1 MAGRGQI
8 TPELEVMAKEKLGIT
23 LTVRS
28 LRLLPY
34 MQYVLMNGGQLN
46 RRSVNDDERALL
58 DHWDDLGLIRI
69 HQGFSREAPSFR
81 AGRMSRAD
89 RQGNKTLLGW
99 DERDPVGGLC

>member
-69 HQGFSREAPSFR
+69 HGLTVKATKRFWDGMNEILWAGYVDHDNLEAPVEKS
-81 AGRMSRAD
+81 
-89 RQGNKTLLGW
+89 
-99 DERDPVGGLC
+99 